1 MKTQLHFI
9 VGIGRSGTTLLTK
22 ILNKHKDIHCQPE
35 ANFLLFFLN
44 HFKNKIGYSDTD
56 IDLIFKQIEIYS
68 LSHPII
74 GWKFDSKLSKQKI
87 KEICKNNPIIN
98 YENLCKNIYRC
109 FEIDGIDK
117 SKSNI
122 IIDKNP
128 GYTILINKISKA
140 LPESKFIWIIR
151 DYRANV
157 LSRKQSAYLKS
168 PAVAYNAIRW
178 AYFNYL
184 ALRFSQKN
192 KGKIILIKYEDLVTE
207 NDYTMQ
213 KIYDFLKLDVITISD
228 KENIT
233 FLANK
238 DLPGVDKHEKYLTKK
253 YADLNRPI
261 NSDRINSWKTEL
273 SKEEIIICDSICG
286 KFAKQ
291 FQYEKYYKIPYGT
304 ITLNLIKNL
313 FTIINSILYIEKD
326 KILYYL
332 PIQYKIKRLIKRH
345 KILGFYKK

>member
-22 ILNKHKDIHCQPE
+22 ILNKHQDIHCQPE

-44 HFKNKIGYSDTD
+44 HFKNKIGFNDSD

-74 GWKFDSKLSKQKI
+74 GWKFDPILSKQKI
-87 KEICKNNPIIN
+87 KEICKNNPTMN
-98 YENLCKNIYRC
+98 YENICKHIYRC
-109 FEIDGIDK
+109 FEIEGIDK
-117 SKSNI
+117 SKSSI

-128 GYTILINKISKA
+128 GYTILVNKISKA
-140 LPESKFIWIIR
+140 LPESKFIWMIR

-178 AYFNYL
+178 VYFNFL
-184 ALRFSQKN
+184 ALRFSQK
-192 KGKIILIKYEDLVTE
+192 KSQKILLIKYEDLVAE
-207 NDYTMQ
+207 NDLTIQ
-213 KIYDFLKLDVITISD
+213 KIYDFLKLDIVTVSEKD
-228 KENIT
+228 NIT
-233 FLANK
+233 FQANK

-261 NSDRINSWKTEL
+261 NSDRINSWQTEL
-273 SKEEIIICDSICG
+273 SKKEIILCDSICG
-286 KFAKQ
+286 NFAKQ
-291 FQYEKYYKIPYGT
+291 FKYEKYYKIPLATFILNIFKNIFT
-304 ITLNLIKNL
+304 IT
-313 FTIINSILYIEKD
+313 NSILDIEKD

-332 PIQYKIKRLIKRH
+332 PIHYKIKRLIKRH
-345 KILGFYKK
+345 KILGFIK